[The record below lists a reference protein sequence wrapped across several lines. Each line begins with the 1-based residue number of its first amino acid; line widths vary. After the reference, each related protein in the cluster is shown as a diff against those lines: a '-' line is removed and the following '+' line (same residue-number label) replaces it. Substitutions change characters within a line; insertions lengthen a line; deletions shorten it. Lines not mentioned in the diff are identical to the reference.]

1 MLIVDDNLA
10 KVLVHLVEALGQRIV
25 DIDDARFVGQLEFEA
40 VLVEVVLV
48 GDLPVELDAAVGL
61 NRGIEPVGLVDRKEI
76 RFVAAAQ
83 AASREASA
91 AKAAAD
97 RALDAANEANERA
110 ERMAETCC
118 SRK

>member
-1 MLIVDDNLA
+1 MKNIVFALA
-10 KVLVHLVEALGQRIV
+10 AVFLFSGCVSQEAF
-25 DIDDARFVGQLEFEA
+25 DALQNRVATLENQISSA
-40 VLVEVVLV
+40 SDA
-48 GDLPVELDAAVGL
+48 GSDAA
-61 NRGIEPVGLVDRKEI
+61 
-76 RFVAAAQ
+76 AAAQ

-97 RALDAANEANERA
+97 RALDAANEANERV

>member
-1 MLIVDDNLA
+1 MKNVFFALA
-10 KVLVHLVEALGQRIV
+10 ALFLFTGCVSQEAF
-25 DIDDARFVGQLEFEA
+25 DALQNRVSALESQVA
-40 VLVEVVLV
+40 SA
-48 GDLPVELDAAVGL
+48 GDAGSDAA
-61 NRGIEPVGLVDRKEI
+61 
-76 RFVAAAQ
+76 AAAQ

-118 SRK
+118 ARK

>member
-1 MLIVDDNLA
+1 MKNVLFALA
-10 KVLVHLVEALGQRIV
+10 AVFLFTGCVSQEAFDTLQNRVAALEGQV
-25 DIDDARFVGQLEFEA
+25 ASAGDAGA
-40 VLVEVVLV
+40 
-48 GDLPVELDAAVGL
+48 DAA
-61 NRGIEPVGLVDRKEI
+61 
-76 RFVAAAQ
+76 AAAQ

>member
-1 MLIVDDNLA
+1 VKNVLFALA
-10 KVLVHLVEALGQRIV
+10 AAILLSGCISQEAFDALQNRVSALEGQV
-25 DIDDARFVGQLEFEA
+25 SNAADGAGDAR
-40 VLVEVVLV
+40 
-48 GDLPVELDAAVGL
+48 
-61 NRGIEPVGLVDRKEI
+61 
-76 RFVAAAQ
+76 AAAQ

>member
-1 MLIVDDNLA
+1 MVGFACSVNTMRDSSVKNVLFALA
-10 KVLVHLVEALGQRIV
+10 TVFLFAGCVSQETIDALQNRV
-25 DIDDARFVGQLEFEA
+25 AALESQVSSASDASS
-40 VLVEVVLV
+40 
-48 GDLPVELDAAVGL
+48 DAAS
-61 NRGIEPVGLVDRKEI
+61 
-76 RFVAAAQ
+76 AAQ

>member
-1 MLIVDDNLA
+1 MKNVLFALVAAFLLA
-10 KVLVHLVEALGQRIV
+10 GCISQEQFDALQNRVAALEGQISSAS
-25 DIDDARFVGQLEFEA
+25 DAGS
-40 VLVEVVLV
+40 
-48 GDLPVELDAAVGL
+48 DAA
-61 NRGIEPVGLVDRKEI
+61 
-76 RFVAAAQ
+76 AAAQ
-83 AASREASA
+83 AASREAAA

>member
-1 MLIVDDNLA
+1 MRDPYVKNVLFALA
-10 KVLVHLVEALGQRIV
+10 AVLMFTGCATNVQ
-25 DIDDARFVGQLEFEA
+25 IDDLQHQISAMEGKISSA
-40 VLVEVVLV
+40 SNA
-48 GDLPVELDAAVGL
+48 GSDAA
-61 NRGIEPVGLVDRKEI
+61 
-76 RFVAAAQ
+76 AAAQ

>member
-1 MLIVDDNLA
+1 MKNILLA
-10 KVLVHLVEALGQRIV
+10 LAAVFLFAGCVSQEAFDALQNRVAALEGQV
-25 DIDDARFVGQLEFEA
+25 SSAADAGS
-40 VLVEVVLV
+40 
-48 GDLPVELDAAVGL
+48 DAA
-61 NRGIEPVGLVDRKEI
+61 
-76 RFVAAAQ
+76 AAAQ